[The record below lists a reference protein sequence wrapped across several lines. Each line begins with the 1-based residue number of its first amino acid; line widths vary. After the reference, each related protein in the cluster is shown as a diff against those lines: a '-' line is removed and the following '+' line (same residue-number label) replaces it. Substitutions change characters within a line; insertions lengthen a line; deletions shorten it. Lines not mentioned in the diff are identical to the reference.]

1 MEVKR
6 LICATLVALFPIA
19 QSYSQPRSVTRPDR
33 VTIVSRQIKIVRNGK
48 FARDVPGRRIATIR
62 YPFVTGLRDP
72 NILRKVR
79 SLLYFENIFDTTL
92 QEYREW
98 NSLDD
103 FDYVVNYNANYILD
117 VTFTQV
123 GTAAYPD
130 SQSKTIVINL
140 KTGNVIK
147 AQDAF
152 VEARFSEL
160 ASMINE
166 KLQAEVAELIKTAQS
181 HEDGPSIIEALKDFK
196 FEIKNLDDFSISRDG
211 VTFLYDAGLPHV
223 HEAFEPEG
231 HYLFSYSSLKPFIK
245 PGGPL
250 SPFVR

>member
-6 LICATLVALFPIA
+6 LICATLLALFPIA

-33 VTIVSRQIKIVRNGK
+33 VTIFPKQIKIVRSGK
-48 FARDVPGRRIATIR
+48 FARDVPSRRIATIR
-62 YPFVTGLRDP
+62 YPFVAGLPDKT
-72 NILRKVR
+72 ILRKVR

-98 NSLDD
+98 NWLDE
-103 FDYVVNYNANYILD
+103 FDYVINYNGDYLLD

-152 VEARFSEL
+152 VEARFPEL

-166 KLQAEVAELIKTAQS
+166 KLQAEAAEMIKSAS
-181 HEDGPSIIEALKDFK
+181 GHEDGPSIVEALKDLK
-196 FEIKNLDDFSISRDG
+196 FEVKNLDDFSISKAG
-211 VTFLYDAGLPHV
+211 VTFLYDVGFPHV